1 MTAPGRPAA
10 PATKTA
16 RQARIV
22 AILSREQV
30 HSQEQLAGLLA
41 QYAGLHVAQATLSRD
56 LDELGVVRLR
66 GADGALVYALP
77 GDPGG
82 PGSRPGTG
90 LDLSNYPERTEAPR
104 DPSALN
110 PTPGDAAPSAPVS
123 PNSPHS
129 GAEGSS
135 SPISAAEGGSP
146 ASGAEGSS
154 SPISAAEGGSPA
166 SGAEGSSSPAS
177 AAAGGSPHPRAGSA
191 RGVGGTPTAAS
202 SGQTAPGQVGTA
214 PSPRSTIGSG
224 RAATDDGGAA
234 LSASSARSPAASGRG
249 TAAAGTPVDRV
260 DQPPRP
266 AVGPVGAVSARFT
279 RYLKELLTSA
289 EGSANIVV
297 LRTPAGAAQFLAST
311 IDHAAW
317 PAILGTVAGDDTV
330 LVIARDPTGG
340 EALAAEFRHL
350 AEGRR

>member
-1 MTAPGRPAA
+1 MAGQPPPANPGRPAA

-16 RQARIV
+16 RQAQIV

-30 HSQEQLAGLLA
+30 HSQERLAGLLA

-66 GADGALVYALP
+66 GADGTLVYALP

-90 LDLSNYPERTEAPR
+90 LDPSNYPERTVTAP
-104 DPSALN
+104 P
-110 PTPGDAAPSAPVS
+110 PPVPDAAPGNPDPSAPVS
-123 PNSPHS
+123 AHSLGSGVASSLGSGVDAGHSPHS
-129 GAEGSS
+129 SHT
-135 SPISAAEGGSP
+135 GGSTP
-146 ASGAEGSS
+146 
-154 SPISAAEGGSPA
+154 
-166 SGAEGSSSPAS
+166 
-177 AAAGGSPHPRAGSA
+177 AAALSAPGSGSGPSA
-191 RGVGGTPTAAS
+191 PSGRPTA
-202 SGQTAPGQVGTA
+202 
-214 PSPRSTIGSG
+214 GSG
-224 RAATDDGGAA
+224 RAADAQ
-234 LSASSARSPAASGRG
+234 
-249 TAAAGTPVDRV
+249 TAAADAQSAAADAQSAAADAGISADHP
-260 DQPPRP
+260 DQRPRP
-266 AVGPVGAVSARFT
+266 GGGPVGAVSARFT

-330 LVIARDPTGG
+330 LVISRDPTGG
-340 EALAAEFRHL
+340 EALAAEFRQL